1 MTNATNTPSG
11 QLLGQTLRGGW
22 NVVELLPRPEH
33 LTGGHFSH
41 SYRVQSPNGSF
52 AFLKAMDVMKA
63 FETDDALVALHK
75 LTSEHLFE
83 RRVLDK
89 CKNRRLSKVVRVLD
103 GGEVDLPGRHFSQRV
118 FYLIFELARRDL
130 RTVQS
135 SDRQMSLAW
144 GLRVLHQ
151 IAVALEQLHSIGIA
165 HQDVKPSNVLL
176 FAPTNSDPVKL
187 ADLGRAADRSATS
200 PHDDF
205 DFSGDRTYA
214 PPELLYGQVD
224 SDWNVRRVACDLYLL
239 GSMTAYILCGVS
251 MTHELMSR
259 LSLPHRPTALGGL
272 WTASYAEVFP
282 YVQTAF
288 TEIVRTMYA
297 DTERNFIP
305 DAVRAIRHLCDPDPT
320 LRGHPKNLDTG
331 VRRYSVDRYVSL
343 FDRLAQR
350 AKWTWTRSKRI
361 EVP

>member
-1 MTNATNTPSG
+1 MTNTTSTPSG
-11 QLLGQTLRGGW
+11 QLVGQTLPGGW
-22 NVVELLPRPEH
+22 NVVKLLPRPEH

-41 SYRVQSPNGSF
+41 SYRVQSPNGSL

-63 FETDDALVALHK
+63 FKTDDALVALHE

-89 CKNRRLSKVVRVLD
+89 CRGRRLSKVVRVLD
-103 GGEVDLPGRHFSQRV
+103 GGEVDLPGRHFTQRV

-130 RTVQS
+130 RSAQS
-135 SDRQMSLAW
+135 SDRRLSLAW

-200 PHDDF
+200 PHDEV

-214 PPELLYGQVD
+214 PPELLYGQIA
-224 SDWNVRRVACDLYLL
+224 SDWNVRRIACDMYLL
-239 GSMTAYILCGVS
+239 GSMTAYILSGVS

-259 LSLPHRPTALGGL
+259 LSPTHRPTALGGQ
-272 WTASYAEVFP
+272 WTASYSEVFP

-288 TEIVRTMYA
+288 TEIIRTMYVDSA
-297 DTERNFIP
+297 CQFAP

-350 AKWTWTRSKRI
+350 AKWDLTRLKRT
-361 EVP
+361 EGP